1 MTKRKARRVV
11 LLPDIHYPYQDQ
23 NCLNAVFHFL
33 KWFKPD
39 ELVLLGDAMDMTAV
53 SHWLEKSN
61 KRRQKENLRLRKS
74 YDNFDRDVLL
84 KLEKILP
91 KWCVKVYMGGNHE
104 DWAEQAVD
112 ELPQY
117 EGMLEPENYLKL
129 AERGWRWI
137 PYNVEDKM
145 GNVSRGTHKIGK
157 LLVLH
162 GMYTNMYHAAKTVR
176 AFSCSTAY
184 CHTHDIQFHTE
195 AHVDDPRSYHT
206 AQSIGCLCKKG
217 PEYLR
222 GFANRWINSFGI
234 VYVREGGDYNL
245 YVPIIIRGKF
255 SFANKVFGGV
265 E

>member
-91 KWCVKVYMGGNHE
+91 KWCVKVYMGGN
-104 DWAEQAVD
+104 W
-112 ELPQY
+112 
-117 EGMLEPENYLKL
+117 KL
-129 AERGWRWI
+129 
-137 PYNVEDKM
+137 
-145 GNVSRGTHKIGK
+145 
-157 LLVLH
+157 
-162 GMYTNMYHAAKTVR
+162 
-176 AFSCSTAY
+176 
-184 CHTHDIQFHTE
+184 
-195 AHVDDPRSYHT
+195 
-206 AQSIGCLCKKG
+206 
-217 PEYLR
+217 
-222 GFANRWINSFGI
+222 
-234 VYVREGGDYNL
+234 
-245 YVPIIIRGKF
+245 VP
-255 SFANKVFGGV
+255 ACA
-265 E
+265 